1 MEQRDNPLHIFCRNC
16 GAPTG
21 FDIVKQTYRCQHC
34 GEITGISEVNRA
46 VTRWK
51 KLQKEN
57 CTVSAAGSKREEH
70 SCPGCGAIYSF
81 GEGEATAD
89 CIFCGS
95 KLVRKEFTN
104 LSQLPEVIIPFFLE
118 RSEAEERLKKWAEG
132 NSGTPEGK
140 MVLENIGSL
149 KGAYLPY
156 RLIRGPVG
164 AVVNRPGTERIYR
177 CEGFLEGIAIN
188 CTSSLDNLILNDIEP
203 FDWSALKAFDFG
215 YIAGQSVKLNDLSDK
230 AVNERTEKET
240 EEDFLPLVK
249 KIMQTSG
256 VGIKVSTGD
265 VSSVSALLP
274 VYFIK
279 NDKGLAVMNGQT
291 GRIAVSTGRIRNSYI
306 RFLEPTIYTVVIS
319 LIISAFAGFT
329 FESIFYSTAVFGA
342 IIFAAMEKSLGV
354 NKIRVV
360 LKSEVAKSARTDGR
374 LEVTEEKNILKNPY
388 DNTPV
393 FIEKDENG
401 RPVPAKI
408 TFYSPV
414 RLMVFLVQSFVLVF
428 LPAICAVPC
437 RFLTMGVGEGF
448 WDKFHIG
455 YGAAWYCLTVV
466 LVVVYYV
473 KVMRGNIY
481 EKPLVYQI
489 MEDKSL
495 RLIKQPEGKSVGFLS
510 MFADRLAQTTGR
522 RVDGNMLKE
531 LFLSKEGMF
540 LLGALSF
547 IFLGSFLA
555 IFC

>member
-1 MEQRDNPLHIFCRNC
+1 
-16 GAPTG
+16 
-21 FDIVKQTYRCQHC
+21 V
-34 GEITGISEVNRA
+34 
-46 VTRWK
+46 
-51 KLQKEN
+51 
-57 CTVSAAGSKREEH
+57 AAGS
-70 SCPGCGAIYSF
+70 CTCAVAI
-81 GEGEATAD
+81 A
-89 CIFCGS
+89 
-95 KLVRKEFTN
+95 
-104 LSQLPEVIIPFFLE
+104 
-118 RSEAEERLKKWAEG
+118 
-132 NSGTPEGK
+132 
-140 MVLENIGSL
+140 
-149 KGAYLPY
+149 
-156 RLIRGPVG
+156 
-164 AVVNRPGTERIYR
+164 
-177 CEGFLEGIAIN
+177 
-188 CTSSLDNLILNDIEP
+188 
-203 FDWSALKAFDFG
+203 
-215 YIAGQSVKLNDLSDK
+215 
-230 AVNERTEKET
+230 
-240 EEDFLPLVK
+240 
-249 KIMQTSG
+249 
-256 VGIKVSTGD
+256 
-265 VSSVSALLP
+265 
-274 VYFIK
+274 
-279 NDKGLAVMNGQT
+279 
-291 GRIAVSTGRIRNSYI
+291 
-306 RFLEPTIYTVVIS
+306 PT
-319 LIISAFAGFT
+319 
-329 FESIFYSTAVFGA
+329 
-342 IIFAAMEKSLGV
+342 
-354 NKIRVV
+354 
-360 LKSEVAKSARTDGR
+360 EVAKSARTDGR

-437 RFLTMGVGEGF
+437 RFLTMESGGGF

-495 RLIKQPEGKSVGFLS
+495 RMIKQPEGKSVGFLS

-547 IFLGSFLA
+547 IFLGSFFA